1 VYSAVLWD
9 WNGTL
14 LNDVEENIC
23 IVNELLAKRSLPGIT
38 KETYK
43 RFFRMPIKDFYKG
56 IGFDFSKESFEKIAH
71 DYNEQF
77 TKRFSYMPL
86 TSEIEGILKYIE
98 DCNITQYIVSASEQ
112 KSLDRQ
118 VSEKNISK
126 YFKKIV
132 GNDDYSV
139 VSKIEKAKELR
150 RSLHEN
156 EKILFIGDMYHDYEV
171 AEAIGADCILYR
183 NGHQET
189 KENKNYKIINRMEE
203 IKEVVRCFR
212 AGPPA
217 DGTKGCE

>member
-1 VYSAVLWD
+1 MYSAVLWD

-14 LNDVEENIC
+14 LNDVEENIY
-23 IVNELLAKRSLPGIT
+23 IVNELLTKRSLPVIT

-43 RFFRMPIKDFYKG
+43 RSFRMPIKDFYKD
-56 IGFDFSKESFEKIAH
+56 IGFDLSEEPFEQIAQ
-71 DYNEQF
+71 DYNDLY
-77 TKRFSYMPL
+77 TKRFCNMPL
-86 TSEIEGILKYIE
+86 TNEIEEVLKYIR

-112 KSLDRQ
+112 KSLDWQ
-118 VSEKNISK
+118 VNEKNISK
-126 YFKKIV
+126 YFRKIV

-150 RSLHEN
+150 KSFGVN

-171 AEAIGADCILYR
+171 AQAIGADCVLYS

-189 KENKNYKIINRMEE
+189 KENKEYQVINKIEE
-203 IKEVVRCFR
+203 IKGIVKCFR